1 LKTTT
6 LGKTG
11 LKVSRLGAGLGEIG
25 LLSDASHAGQ
35 VLNLALDHGINF
47 LDTAACYGKSEEW
60 IGRTISH
67 RRSEYILA
75 TKAGHIVEGLHGE
88 EWTAPLILNSIEQ
101 SLKRMKTDYLDLVQL
116 HSCEIDVLERGQV
129 IQALLEAKQ
138 DGKTR
143 YIGYS
148 GDGDAALWAIES
160 RQFDTLQVTF
170 NLIHQEAAQE
180 VIPEAEANHMGI
192 IIKHPIANAIW
203 GTQVSTGS
211 APNWNQQ
218 KSQAMLDMG
227 PIPGMPDDSILL
239 ALGFILAHEEVD
251 TAIVGTSNP
260 EHMRSNIELVEKE
273 LPITAEVVREL
284 HRRFERLN

>member
-25 LLSDASHAGQ
+25 LLSDVSRAGQ
-35 VLNLALDHGINF
+35 LLNLALDRGVNF

-75 TKAGHIVEGLHGE
+75 TKAGHVVEGLQGD

-138 DGKTR
+138 AGKTR

-148 GDGDAALWAIES
+148 GDGDSALWAIES

-180 VIPEAEANHMGI
+180 VIPKAEANQLGI

-203 GTQVSTGS
+203 GTHASPGS
-211 APNWNQQ
+211 VPNWNQQ
-218 KSQAMLDMG
+218 RSQAMLEMG
-227 PIPGMPDDSILL
+227 PIPGIPDNSILL

-251 TAIVGTSNP
+251 TAIVGTNNP
-260 EHMRSNIELVEKE
+260 EHMRSNIELVENE
-273 LPITAEVVREL
+273 LPISAEVVHEL
-284 HRRFERLN
+284 HRRYERLS

>member
-1 LKTTT
+1 LKTTA

-11 LKVSRLGAGLGEIG
+11 LQVSRLGAGLGEIG
-25 LLSDASHAGQ
+25 LLSDASLAGQ
-35 VLNLALDHGINF
+35 LLNLALDRGINF

-75 TKAGHIVEGLHGE
+75 TKAGHVVEGLQGE

-101 SLKRMKTDYLDLVQL
+101 SLKRMKTDYLDLIQL

-129 IQALLEAKQ
+129 IQALMAAKQ
-138 DGKTR
+138 AGKTR

-148 GDGDAALWAIES
+148 GDGEAALWVTES
-160 RQFDTLQVTF
+160 GQFDTLQVTF
-170 NLIHQEAAQE
+170 NLIHQEAGKE
-180 VIPEAEANHMGI
+180 VIPKAEANHMGI

-203 GTQVSTGS
+203 GTHVSPGS

-227 PIPGMPDDSILL
+227 PIPGMPDNSILL
-239 ALGFILAHEEVD
+239 ALGFILAQEQVD
-251 TAIVGTSNP
+251 TAIVGTTNP
-260 EHMRSNIELVEKE
+260 EHMRSNIELVENE
-273 LPITAEVVREL
+273 LPIPVEVVREL
-284 HRRFERLN
+284 QRRFKLLS